1 MNKEEVKHLAVL
13 ARIELTDSEID
24 SFASEMSSVLDYV
37 SQIQDIVG
45 SGDEDVKSVGAR
57 YNVFRADEITNQPDQ
72 YTDSLLAAM
81 PKTEGRFM
89 VVKKIL
95 NPDSE

>member
-1 MNKEEVKHLAVL
+1 MNTEDVKQLAVL
-13 ARIELTDSEID
+13 ARIELTNSEIE
-24 SFASEMSSVLDYV
+24 SFASEMSSILNYV

-45 SGDEDVKSVGAR
+45 SGDESIKSVGDR
-57 YNVFRADEITNQPDQ
+57 YNVFRQDEITNQPDE

-81 PKTEGRFM
+81 PKTEGRYM

-95 NPDSE
+95 NTETE